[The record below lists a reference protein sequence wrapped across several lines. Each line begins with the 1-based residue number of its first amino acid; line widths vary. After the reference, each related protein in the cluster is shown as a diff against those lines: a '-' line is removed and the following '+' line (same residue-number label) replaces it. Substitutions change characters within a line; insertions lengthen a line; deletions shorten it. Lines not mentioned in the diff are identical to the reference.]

1 MRKSKKGTKMH
12 QKHFLFKIRIFS
24 NVIDKLKYY
33 VVQIFFLFLIFC
45 PLEFFENRTFKWV
58 AFIGFWIKI
67 FFLNFLNSF
76 CTLGNHKEHDFSQ
89 YPKSTH
95 PNADPDPKNV

>member
-1 MRKSKKGTKMH
+1 MH

-24 NVIDKLKYY
+24 NVIDKLNYY

-67 FFLNFLNSF
+67 FLFYFLKFILH
-76 CTLGNHKEHDFSQ
+76 LGEPQ
-89 YPKSTH
+89 AT
-95 PNADPDPKNV
+95 